1 MSTRSNQPIRELLDE
16 ELVNI
21 KELPNILA
29 PRNGKKVHL
38 SAIYRWVRTGLS
50 GVKLDSVIIANERFT
65 TKEALNRFWVRVTE
79 ARDRM
84 SEAKRRSKDYET
96 RPTFANKSYDFL
108 TKPTKKHF

>member
-1 MSTRSNQPIRELLDE
+1 MATATKRNVAGLLDE

-50 GVKLDSVIIANERFT
+50 GVKLDTVVIANERFT
-65 TKEALNRFWVRVTE
+65 TKEALNRFWVKVTE
-79 ARDRM
+79 ARDGLQAQADAIATPPK
-84 SEAKRRSKDYET
+84 SAK
-96 RPTFANKSYDFL
+96 
-108 TKPTKKHF
+108 KKHF